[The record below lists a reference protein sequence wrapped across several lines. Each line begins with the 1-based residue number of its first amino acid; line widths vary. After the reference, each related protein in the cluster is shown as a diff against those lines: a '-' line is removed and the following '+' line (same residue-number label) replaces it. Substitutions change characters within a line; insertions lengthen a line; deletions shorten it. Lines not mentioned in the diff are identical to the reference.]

1 MGRNVTRQDPEST
14 NLTNSLDAEER
25 FLILHND
32 DINTFDH
39 VIKSLI
45 DVCQHDP
52 IQAEQCAFIAHYNGQ
67 CDVRKGLYESLL
79 PVRDGML
86 RCGLQVTIE

>member
-1 MGRNVTRQDPEST
+1 MGLHVTRQDPEST
-14 NLTNSLDAEER
+14 NLTHPSDAEER

-45 DVCQHDP
+45 EICKHDP
-52 IQAEQCAFIAHYNGQ
+52 IQAEQCALITHYNGK
-67 CDVRKGLYESLL
+67 CEVRKGFYESLL
-79 PVRDGML
+79 PIRDGML
-86 RCGLQVTIE
+86 QRGLLVTID

>member
-14 NLTNSLDAEER
+14 NLTNPTDAEER

-32 DINTFDH
+32 DVNTFDH

-45 DVCQHDP
+45 DICRHDP
-52 IQAEQCAFIAHYNGQ
+52 IQAEQCAFITHYNGK
-67 CDVRKGLYESLL
+67 CDVRKGLYESLQ
-79 PVRDGML
+79 PIRDGML
-86 RCGLQVTIE
+86 QRGLQVTID